1 MSEELKGELQ
11 SVKVRLLDAQDTAT
25 FLRAELQSRDN
36 ILNDLIKYANIKF
49 EQNENVSLEEV
60 HRALIEVI
68 QPLPVVDGDRGYDPS
83 NTASV
88 NGIVDA
94 EIVE

>member
-11 SVKVRLLDAQDTAT
+11 SVKVRLLDAQDTST
-25 FLRAELQSRDN
+25 FLQKELQIRDN
-36 ILNDLIKYANIKF
+36 ILNDLIRHANITF
-49 EQNENVSLEEV
+49 EQENVSLEDV
-60 HRALIEVI
+60 HRALVDVI

-83 NTASV
+83 NTASG

-94 EIVE
+94 EIVG